1 MLNLF
6 SKNKSTRGDD
16 VRVGRCDDDGNLLI
30 SEISIRALSG
40 GQSDKVSLSTVSAQT
55 TKQTIIDAEK
65 VAVFCEFNVF
75 FREGSDPTALSDGT
89 DQIIPGGV
97 WTRITKTPG
106 YKLAFILATGIGAV
120 YITPGA

>member
-16 VRVGRCDDDGNLLI
+16 VRAGRCDDEGNILI

-40 GQSDKVSLSTVSAQT
+40 GQSDAVTVSATSAQT
-55 TKQTIIDAEK
+55 TKQSIIDAEK
-65 VAVFCEFNVF
+65 VAVFCESNVF
-75 FREGSDPTALSDGT
+75 FREGSDPTALSDGS

-97 WTRITKTPG
+97 WTRVSKTTG
-106 YKLAFILATGIGAV
+106 YKMAFILATGTGTV